1 MDVKEGIQQIDQ
13 SNITKQRE
21 HIIRLEKD
29 LDRAIL
35 QGKSKNEKIMQH
47 EEQIRSLK
55 EQLKG
60 YNDMKRQ
67 QENLMKQLDKM
78 SAENLKLSMQKKEMS
93 MNFNKEVQA
102 NKVQQTMAL
111 KIQNERH
118 LNAETK
124 IQVTFYDSLSG
135 LDAQTLELVNE
146 KIEEVRQQAQQK
158 LAYMVQDIERKND

>member
-1 MDVKEGIQQIDQ
+1 
-13 SNITKQRE
+13 
-21 HIIRLEKD
+21 
-29 LDRAIL
+29 
-35 QGKSKNEKIMQH
+35 
-47 EEQIRSLK
+47 
-55 EQLKG
+55 
-60 YNDMKRQ
+60 
-67 QENLMKQLDKM
+67 M

-135 LDAQTLELVNE
+135 LDA
-146 KIEEVRQQAQQK
+146 
-158 LAYMVQDIERKND
+158 

>member
-1 MDVKEGIQQIDQ
+1 MMFYK
-13 SNITKQRE
+13 NA
-21 HIIRLEKD
+21 LEKVGVEMQIV
-29 LDRAIL
+29 RH
-35 QGKSKNEKIMQH
+35 GKFKAAVEPFM
-47 EEQIRSLK
+47 
-55 EQLKG
+55 
-60 YNDMKRQ
+60 
-67 QENLMKQLDKM
+67 LDKM